1 MVMCQFLKI
10 KSLDYTCIQSVLF
23 YTGPFRNLDSQ
34 MVAEEITTLHQQV
47 VQLGSVFADV
57 FGAKRVVETIRKR
70 MEKFISYLPL
80 LHAICNPGFTV
91 RHWTLVFLFFLLLN

>member
-10 KSLDYTCIQSVLF
+10 KSLNYTCIQSVLF

-34 MVAEEITTLHQQV
+34 MVAEEITTLHKQV

-57 FGAKRVVETIRKR
+57 FGAKRVWLKPF
-70 MEKFISYLPL
+70 EKEWKSLSVTYRYCMRY
-80 LHAICNPGFTV
+80 AILDSPFVTGPWYFYS
-91 RHWTLVFLFFLLLN
+91 VFY